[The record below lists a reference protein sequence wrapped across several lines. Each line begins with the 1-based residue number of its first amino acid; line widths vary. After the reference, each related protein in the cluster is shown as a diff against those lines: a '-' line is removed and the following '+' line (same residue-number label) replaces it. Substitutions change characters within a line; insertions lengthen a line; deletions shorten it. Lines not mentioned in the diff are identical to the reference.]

1 MESKEQEIVIKKQI
15 IKKIQVDDNIIIV
28 IEGIV
33 KSQHKSHYQAY
44 KLPISWYGKS
54 GKEIL

>member
-1 MESKEQEIVIKKQI
+1 MIKKQI

-44 KLPISWYGKS
+44 KNYQLVDTAKQGKRFY
-54 GKEIL
+54 KND